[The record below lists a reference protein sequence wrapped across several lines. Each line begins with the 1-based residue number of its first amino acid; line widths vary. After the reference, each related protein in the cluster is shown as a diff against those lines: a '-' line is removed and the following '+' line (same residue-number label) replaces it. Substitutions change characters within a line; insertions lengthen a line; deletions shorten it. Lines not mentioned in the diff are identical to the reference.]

1 MVQCDYWL
9 LWEKYDVASRGE
21 YARGE
26 LIFQSNAIT
35 DGVYKITLDEFRL
48 LNLAISK
55 ISRHDK
61 PEKRIRITT
70 KEFVEV
76 FNIKD
81 KNVKN
86 RLSAIADG
94 LLGKTIDTYSFD
106 QDSGKKTKRR
116 RLWLSEVE
124 YDIEGEEN
132 VFLEIVFLPKYRIFY
147 FN

>member
-70 KEFVEV
+70 KSLLKSLTSR
-76 FNIKD
+76 IKTL
-81 KNVKN
+81 K
-86 RLSAIADG
+86 IG
-94 LLGKTIDTYSFD
+94 YQQLLMGC
-106 QDSGKKTKRR
+106 
-116 RLWLSEVE
+116 
-124 YDIEGEEN
+124 
-132 VFLEIVFLPKYRIFY
+132 
-147 FN
+147 